1 VRGVVCV
8 CYMYNNYCRYS
19 DLTVS
24 GIGEHGDEIFRLI
37 FIVLMLIL
45 GYND

>member
-1 VRGVVCV
+1 
-8 CYMYNNYCRYS
+8 MDYNIIIIVGYR

-24 GIGEHGDEIFRLI
+24 GIGEHEDEIFRLI

-45 GYND
+45 DYNG